1 MKFKKCRFGQDLKMV
16 LSLSVTPHVLNAG
29 KESTGCGE
37 EDTVSGPGGSRVGA
51 IFLELVV
58 LGVFVDGF
66 NSVSHYC

>member
-1 MKFKKCRFGQDLKMV
+1 MV
-16 LSLSVTPHVLNAG
+16 LSVPVTPRVLNAG

-37 EDTVSGPGGSRVGA
+37 EDTASGPGGGRVGA
-51 IFLELVV
+51 VFLELVV